1 MNLLSEV
8 LKPDLLL
15 NGTIAKDANSTSK
28 YIDFGDARRILFVI
42 GLLCSS
48 GVKAEEEIT
57 VGCYE
62 AKTAAGGEAQKI
74 ITDFKV
80 TGLVDSNI
88 VKTDLDGIQATDTV
102 EVNGVKFACVASA
115 ASAAAKTFTDADGLI
130 ACIKL
135 HLPYLTASKS
145 GTVVT
150 IEPVKIGGPVISLVE
165 TVVNQADTKWVP
177 AGITTQAQALVEI
190 YAPQLSP
197 GYSYLGVKIAN
208 AATQTITASIVAIR
222 GNAIHAPV
230 YQAVAGVGRV

>member
-1 MNLLSEV
+1 MNLLLEA
-8 LKPDLLL
+8 LKPDLVL

-102 EVNGVKFACVASA
+102 EINGVEFACAATTKASSKEFA
-115 ASAAAKTFTDADGLI
+115 DADGLI